1 MSKQPN
7 DYHPNDKKDDQFV
20 WVDDIE
26 NQAEIVLKTLI
37 VLASAA
43 IGFFTCLLLT

>member
-1 MSKQPN
+1 MKQPN
-7 DYHPNDKKDDQFV
+7 DYHRDEHQDDQFV

-43 IGFFTCLLLT
+43 LGFFTCLLLT